1 MDIKDRLKVF
11 INYLGYDNARFERE
25 AGLSNG
31 FVRNTNANMRK
42 ASLQL
47 ILNRFPQL
55 NENWLVN
62 GHGDMLKQVPT
73 NSIVGDNG
81 SIDNSYNKHMGTNSD
96 ALTKIILEQ
105 SKTITRTQEQLSK
118 AQEQIDKLLNL
129 LEQKG
134 GQL

>member
-62 GHGDMLKQVPT
+62 GRGDMLKQVPT

-105 SKTITRTQEQLSK
+105 SKAITRTQEQLSK
-118 AQEQIDKLLNL
+118 AQEQIDRLLNL